1 MKPVV
6 AIIGRPNVGKST
18 LFNRL
23 TRSRAA
29 LVADIPGLT
38 RDRQYGDGR
47 VGDRSYLVVD
57 TGGVVEALAMRP
69 SGSSEAPVLRD
80 QVMAQTRQA
89 LTEADAVIFL
99 VDARAGVQPIDREL
113 AADLRRLGKFLV
125 LAVNKAE
132 GLDPA
137 MAAAE
142 FHVLGLGGPYCI
154 SASHGD
160 GVENLMQQALSALPP
175 VIPTTNDTATA
186 VPRIAVIGRPNA
198 GKSTLVNALLG
209 ESRVI
214 VGEQPGTT
222 RDSIHVPLVRAD
234 RSYVLIDTAGVRRR
248 GRVDDL
254 LEKFSVVKTLQAIDE
269 ANVVI
274 LVLDAHAGVAEQDA
288 TLAGYAL
295 EQGRAMVV
303 AVNKWDLLTPDERTR
318 FQWEFDRKLGF
329 LEFAKIHL
337 ISALQG
343 KGVGELFPSVDV
355 AFESAHRALST
366 PKLNRALAAA
376 IQANPPPMIR
386 GRRPRLKYAH
396 QGGKNPPRIIVHGNQ
411 VSALSATYRRY
422 LAKSFREAF
431 RLIGTPIFVEC
442 RQEANPYGG
451 RRRASR
457 KPAQKKNKRK
467 RVKEPLN

>member
-47 VGDRSYLVVD
+47 VGERSYLVVD
-57 TGGVVEALAMRP
+57 TGGVVEALALRP
-69 SGSSEAPVLRD
+69 SGGDEAPAARPGHD
-80 QVMAQTRQA
+80 TDASG
-89 LTEADAVIFL
+89 ADGSRRRHFL
-99 VDARAGVQPIDREL
+99 VDARAGVQPVDREL

-137 MAAAE
+137 MTAAE
-142 FHVLGLGGPYCI
+142 FHVLGLGEPYCI

-160 GVENLMQQALSALPP
+160 GVENLMEQVLAALPP
-175 VIPTTNDTATA
+175 VTPTTDDTVAE

-222 RDSIHVPLVRAD
+222 RDGIHVPLVRGD

-274 LVLDAHAGVAEQDA
+274 LVLDADAGVAEQDA

-295 EQGRAMVV
+295 EHGRAMVV

-329 LEFAKIHL
+329 LEFTKIHL
-337 ISALQG
+337 ISALQR
-343 KGVGELFPSVDV
+343 KGVGSCSPRWMSHSSRRTAPSSLRSSIVRWRRR
-355 AFESAHRALST
+355 F
-366 PKLNRALAAA
+366 
-376 IQANPPPMIR
+376 QANSPPMIR
-386 GRRPRLKYAH
+386 GPAAASENMPIRAARTRRGSLCMAIRYRPC
-396 QGGKNPPRIIVHGNQ
+396 PPPIAV
-411 VSALSATYRRY
+411 TWP
-422 LAKSFREAF
+422 KSFREAF
-431 RLIGTPIFVEC
+431 RLIRTPVVVEC
-442 RQEANPYGG
+442 RQEVNPYGG
-451 RRRASR
+451 RRRA
-457 KPAQKKNKRK
+457 KP
-467 RVKEPLN
+467 